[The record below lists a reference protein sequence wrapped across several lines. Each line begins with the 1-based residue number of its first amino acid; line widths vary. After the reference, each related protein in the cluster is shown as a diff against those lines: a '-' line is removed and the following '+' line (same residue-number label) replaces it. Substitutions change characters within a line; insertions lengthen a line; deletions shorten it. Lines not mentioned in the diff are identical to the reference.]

1 MTVYKRRITREK
13 VLQTLYA
20 YEISREPISS
30 VIDNVLGDIR
40 GDRESFEFA
49 KKLIDQVVSHEDEIE
64 KYIRAKVSHWEYD
77 RIAVIDKLLL
87 QMGICEFLYFPDI
100 PPKVTINE
108 LIEVAKIFSTEN
120 SGKFVNGILDAILE
134 ELKKTDNL
142 KKTGRGL
149 INENSHQKATR
160 AGPPPEPAA
169 DP

>member
-20 YEISREPISS
+20 YEISKEPISS
-30 VIDNVLGDIR
+30 VVENVLGDIR
-40 GDRESFEFA
+40 GDRESFDFA
-49 KKLIDQVVSHEDEIE
+49 KKLIDQVVSHQEEIE
-64 KYIRAKVSHWEYD
+64 VRIRAKVSHWEYN

-108 LIEVAKIFSTEN
+108 LIEVAKTFSTEQ
-120 SGKFVNGILDAILE
+120 SGKFVNGILDAILD
-134 ELKKTDNL
+134 ELKKNSGL

-149 INENSHQKATR
+149 INENASQKSGRT
-160 AGPPPEPAA
+160 GPPPDPAA
-169 DP
+169 

>member
-1 MTVYKRRITREK
+1 MTLYKRRITREK
-13 VLQTLYA
+13 VLQALYA
-20 YEISREPISS
+20 YELSREPISS
-30 VIDNVLGDIR
+30 VVDNVLGDLKE
-40 GDRESFEFA
+40 DQDSFEFA
-49 KKLIDQVVSHEDEIE
+49 KKLIDQVVGHGEEIE
-64 KYIRAKVSHWEYD
+64 KYIRAKVSHWEYN

-134 ELKKTDNL
+134 ELRRTDGL

-149 INENSHQKATR
+149 INQNVHPKPGTSH
-160 AGPPPEPAA
+160 PPPNLAG
-169 DP
+169 DQ